1 MSRMNEKYLDNI
13 EDRPDIF
20 PCKWHRQLD
29 SFDVAMT
36 CSSLRHSEKTGN
48 GVTKSRLNSAYWKK
62 PALTKMLANDNWK
75 VSGQLIICV
84 WDINQKE
91 SAPPIGFISF
101 DISRLETRTK
111 RVSDLFLTVNL
122 IWVHPSKRSL
132 GGNTARHVVSHLLA
146 YLGDCRFTKT
156 IVGLSG
162 MNVYYHANLYS
173 SGRGT
178 LSTVIKENL
187 AYMKEC
193 GAWKIK
199 DLDLDAKVKS

>member
-1 MSRMNEKYLDNI
+1 MNEKYLDNI

-20 PCKWHRQLD
+20 PGKWHRQLD

-91 SAPPIGFISF
+91 SAHLS
-101 DISRLETRTK
+101 
-111 RVSDLFLTVNL
+111 VLFHL
-122 IWVHPSKRSL
+122 I
-132 GGNTARHVVSHLLA
+132 LA
-146 YLGDCRFTKT
+146 D
-156 IVGLSG
+156 
-162 MNVYYHANLYS
+162 
-173 SGRGT
+173 
-178 LSTVIKENL
+178 
-187 AYMKEC
+187 
-193 GAWKIK
+193 
-199 DLDLDAKVKS
+199 

>member
-1 MSRMNEKYLDNI
+1 MIKHAKDCSQRHLKKDCSHALISENECL
-13 EDRPDIF
+13 
-20 PCKWHRQLD
+20 L
-29 SFDVAMT
+29 
-36 CSSLRHSEKTGN
+36 L
-48 GVTKSRLNSAYWKK
+48 L
-62 PALTKMLANDNWK
+62 
-75 VSGQLIICV
+75 
-84 WDINQKE
+84 
-91 SAPPIGFISF
+91 
-101 DISRLETRTK
+101 SRLETRTK

-146 YLGDCRFTKT
+146 YLGDCNFTKT

-199 DLDLDAKVKS
+199 DLDLEAGVLRVDS